1 LFHWSQLTEA
11 DAKIGLAVAR
21 DRLSEVQVD
30 GVAHF
35 LCGETANADAPAR
48 QHTPVLALPGFDE
61 YLLGYRDPTHAI
73 DADEL
78 ARVVP
83 GQNGIFLPLVVTNGR
98 IVGTWRKKISASGLT
113 GVATLFDDPITATG
127 RARGEKAQRGF
138 SRALQDY
145 AKFLAVPLN
154 PA

>member
-113 GVATLFDDPITATG
+113 GVAALFDDPITATG

-138 SRALQDY
+138 SRALPDY
-145 AKFLAVPLN
+145 AKFLAVPPN

>member
-1 LFHWSQLTEA
+1 M
-11 DAKIGLAVAR
+11 LAVQAQAYLAGQGALGMR
-21 DRLSEVQVD
+21 SPGTTINDVHGSFR
-30 GVAHF
+30 
-35 LCGETANADAPAR
+35 PAR
-48 QHTPVLALPGFDE
+48 SCG
-61 YLLGYRDPTHAI
+61 RTHAI

-78 ARVVP
+78 ARVAP

-98 IVGTWRKKISASGLT
+98 IVGTWRKKISTSGLT
-113 GVATLFDDPITATG
+113 GALFDDPITATG
-127 RARGEKAQRGF
+127 RAHGEKAQRGF